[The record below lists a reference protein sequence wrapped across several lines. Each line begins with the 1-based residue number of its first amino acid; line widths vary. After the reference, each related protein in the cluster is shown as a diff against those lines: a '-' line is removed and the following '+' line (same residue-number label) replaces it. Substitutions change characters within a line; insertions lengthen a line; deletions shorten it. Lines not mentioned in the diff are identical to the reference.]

1 MGGMQCGR
9 AGPGS
14 GVRGVVS
21 WWTFV
26 PWPHGHHQ
34 ALSPHSPGVGLTT
47 PSSNGCGPSAR
58 VLWPYTLTFSA
69 WNTASGGRQG
79 WNRRKGYKCN
89 YGSVNPTW
97 PPELSVAQSPLILV
111 RRFCRKLSWND
122 KWKMKMTLLG
132 YIAALGMHE
141 DGRVSAWSAASGF
154 ITVCFNGLKKAAAL
168 TYWNTYRFLWRWHL
182 CGSCHTC
189 EYEPLHPAC
198 CPPPPSNTPGH
209 RTLSAWTLP
218 LMD

>member
-1 MGGMQCGR
+1 MGECSVAEQELVQ
-9 AGPGS
+9 GS
-14 GVRGVVS
+14 GEWCPGGHLCRDLMGITRHFLHIHQGWV
-21 WWTFV
+21 
-26 PWPHGHHQ
+26 WPH
-34 ALSPHSPGVGLTT
+34 PHPMAVVLQPESSDPTHWHSVLETQPLVVGRDEIEGRVTNVTMVLWI
-47 PSSNGCGPSAR
+47 PHDRQSSRSLR
-58 VLWPYTLTFSA
+58 VLLYSWEDSA
-69 WNTASGGRQG
+69 GNCHGMINGR
-79 WNRRKGYKCN
+79 WR
-89 YGSVNPTW
+89 
-97 PPELSVAQSPLILV
+97 
-111 RRFCRKLSWND
+111 
-122 KWKMKMTLLG
+122 MTLLG
-132 YIAALGMHE
+132 YIAALGMHD

-209 RTLSAWTLP
+209 RTLSALTLP